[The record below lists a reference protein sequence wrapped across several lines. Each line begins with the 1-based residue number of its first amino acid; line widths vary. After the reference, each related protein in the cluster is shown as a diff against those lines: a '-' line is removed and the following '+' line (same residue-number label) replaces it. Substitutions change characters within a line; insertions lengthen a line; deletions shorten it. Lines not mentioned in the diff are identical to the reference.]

1 MAERSLPP
9 PQDPGSN
16 QAIGNFRK
24 EYSLLSIVEMTL
36 IKIILE
42 WPIENLFLVRSHKM
56 FVNTKQIN
64 SKVRMFCDNFT

>member
-1 MAERSLPP
+1 
-9 PQDPGSN
+9 
-16 QAIGNFRK
+16 
-24 EYSLLSIVEMTL
+24 MTL